1 MLSQLQL
8 KNFKCFRNLT
18 TVPFNSIN
26 LFTGI
31 NGRGKSTILQAL
43 LLMRQSVEISHETS
57 RLTFNGRSIELGNFD
72 DIKNIHTPKT
82 ESIEFIYTFSRSN
95 DHVELYYRFKA
106 NEEDNM
112 SASIDSVNIKGE
124 YENQVFRVSIS
135 KRKDLYYLNCD
146 DKDVP
151 MHWQNLIFSEREC
164 SDKFLKFI
172 HGLVEFERIHYVSAN
187 RIGPQDFY
195 PRQSTFGFPTV
206 GARGEFTANIL
217 LLSKKKQ
224 QKVPEFLAAAPE
236 ASHTVLEQTE
246 AWLQKIFNGGRID
259 VKDVEANIVI
269 MQMNSENASN
279 MFKPLNIGFGYSY
292 ALPII
297 VSGLIAREGEI
308 LIVENPEAHLHPY
321 AQSQI
326 AKFLAQVSRN
336 GVQVFVES
344 HSDHI
349 LNGLRVAVLDK
360 IINVNDLNILYF
372 QRNADLDIIKI
383 PIEADGAITH
393 WPPGFFD
400 QTDKDFERL
409 FGV

>member
-1 MLSQLQL
+1 MLSQIQL
-8 KNFKCFRNLT
+8 KNFKCFKNMT
-18 TVPFNSIN
+18 AVPLSGIN

-31 NGRGKSTILQAL
+31 NGRGKSTVLQAL
-43 LLMRQSVEISHETS
+43 LLMRQSVETNHETS
-57 RLTFNGRSIELGNFD
+57 RLTFNGKSIELGNFD
-72 DIKNIHTPKT
+72 DIKNISTPKT
-82 ESIEFIYTFSRSN
+82 EPIEFIYTFSRGD
-95 DHVELYYRFKA
+95 DHVELYYGFKA
-106 NEEDNM
+106 NEEDDM
-112 SASIDSVNIKGE
+112 SASIDSVGIKGK
-124 YENQVFRVSIS
+124 YQNQVFHCSIS
-135 KRKDLYYLNCD
+135 KKKDLYYLD
-146 DKDVP
+146 FGKEVIP
-151 MHWQNLIFSEREC
+151 MHWQNLIFSERDC
-164 SDKFLKFI
+164 SEKFLKFI
-172 HGLVEFERIHYVSAN
+172 RKVVEFERIHYVSAN

-195 PRQSTFGFPTV
+195 PRQSTFEFPTV

-224 QKVPEFLAAAPE
+224 QTIPEFLAASPE
-236 ASHTVLEQTE
+236 ASYTVLEQTE
-246 AWLQKIFNGGRID
+246 AWLQKIFYGGRID
-259 VKDVEANIVI
+259 IKDLEANIVI
-269 MQMNSENASN
+269 MQMNSENTSN

-360 IINVNDLNILYF
+360 IITADDLNILYF
-372 QRNADLDIIKI
+372 QRNMDLDILKI
-383 PIEADGAITH
+383 PVEANGAITH